1 MSVLSRVSASAT
13 HDLAGL
19 VAALLSNPKRSAPMD
34 LPGSVKYQLPGNQNQ
49 GAASLVSQL
58 ATGPGASTASRP
70 RPAAFAAG
78 PTGLGTS
85 AARIPWPYA
94 AVGETAAATARGA
107 ESRIPHGPTGLG
119 TSAGRLSVGRST
131 DDRSVSELYCPPAL
145 RDDKALGEEVNDCL
159 VDWAEQIGIYSG
171 QLDRLRACNFG
182 RLMMLTHPATDD
194 PDRLLAA
201 AKCVLAE
208 WATDDHFLDDESMGA
223 DAKVIGSRLAITYA
237 ALDPADLPIRYAP
250 QLEQALSHEPVA
262 VAYRSAFDHLARYAT
277 ATQVARLRH
286 ELSVMFMAY
295 NQEAEWRTAGRI
307 PPVWEYLTHR
317 HENSFLPPMVLVD
330 PIAGYELPSF
340 EFADRRV
347 RRVFALAGS
356 ASVIL
361 NDLYSMAKELDTDF
375 DLPKVIAA
383 EEKCSPQEAI
393 ERSVQIHNEL
403 MHTFVEEAAVLSHV
417 GSLALRRFLADI
429 WAWLGG
435 NREWHS
441 TTERYHGA
449 SSR

>member
-1 MSVLSRVSASAT
+1 MSVLSRVSAPAAT
-13 HDLAGL
+13 HDLAG
-19 VAALLSNPKRSAPMD
+19 VVVALLSNPERTAPRNLHAFVRD
-34 LPGSVKYQLPGNQNQ
+34 QQPGDEGQLTGSV
-49 GAASLVSQL
+49 
-58 ATGPGASTASRP
+58 SR
-70 RPAAFAAG
+70 FVAG

-85 AARIPWPYA
+85 AARIPWPCTNA
-94 AVGETAAATARGA
+94 GVAVAAANRGTQ
-107 ESRIPHGPTGLG
+107 PHLPDGPTGVG
-119 TSAGRLSVGRST
+119 TSTVRVSAERPA
-131 DDRSVSELYCPPAL
+131 DDGLDSELYCPPAL
-145 RDDKALGEEVNDCL
+145 RDDKALGEEVNDRL
-159 VDWAEQIGIYSG
+159 VDWAGQVGIYPG
-171 QLDRLRACNFG
+171 QLDRVRAANFG

-201 AKCVLAE
+201 SKCVLAE
-208 WATDDHFLDDESMGA
+208 WSTDDHFLDDESLGA
-223 DAKVIGSRLAITYA
+223 DAKVIGSRLGITYA
-237 ALDPADLPIRYAP
+237 AVDPVDLPVSYVP
-250 QLEQALSHEPVA
+250 QLDQALSDEPVA
-262 VAYRSAFDHLARYAT
+262 VAYRSAFDHLAQYAT

-295 NQEAEWRTAGRI
+295 NHEANWRSAGRI

-330 PIAGYELPSF
+330 PIAGYELPSV

-347 RRVFALAGS
+347 RRVFCLAGS

-361 NDLYSMAKELDTDF
+361 NDLYSMSKESDMDF
-375 DLPKVIAA
+375 DLPKVITA
-383 EEKCSPQEAI
+383 EEKCSSQEAI

-403 MHTFVEEAAVLSHV
+403 MHTFVAEAAVLSQL
-417 GSLALRRFLADI
+417 GSPALKRFLADI

-449 SSR
+449 SNA

>member
-1 MSVLSRVSASAT
+1 VSVLSRVSAPAVT
-13 HDLAGL
+13 HDLASVVVTL
-19 VAALLSNPKRSAPMD
+19 FSTPERIAPRD
-34 LPGSVKYQLPGNQNQ
+34 L
-49 GAASLVSQL
+49 
-58 ATGPGASTASRP
+58 TGFVGDQPPEDAGQQTASVMSRLVT
-70 RPAAFAAG
+70 G

-85 AARIPWPYA
+85 AARIA
-94 AVGETAAATARGA
+94 ERTAVGESGTFGAGGWTGGGGAGQPAAD
-107 ESRIPHGPTGLG
+107 SSGL
-119 TSAGRLSVGRST
+119 
-131 DDRSVSELYCPPAL
+131 ELYCPPAV
-145 RDDKALGEEVNDCL
+145 RDDVALGEEVNDRL
-159 VDWAEQIGIYSG
+159 IDWAEQVGIYSG
-171 QLDRLRACNFG
+171 QLHRLQVANFG

-208 WATDDHFLDDESMGA
+208 WATDDHYLDEESMGA
-223 DAKVIGSRLAITYA
+223 DPKAIGSRLAITYA
-237 ALDPADLPIRYAP
+237 AVDPADLPIHYAP
-250 QLEQALSHEPVA
+250 QLNQALSEEPVA

-277 ATQVARLRH
+277 ATQLARLRH

-295 NQEAEWRTAGRI
+295 NQEAQWRTSGRM

-330 PIAGYELPSF
+330 PIAGYELPCV

-347 RRVFALAGS
+347 RRVFALAGT

-361 NDLYSMAKELDTDF
+361 NDLYSMTKESDTDF
-375 DLPKVIAA
+375 DLPKLITA

-393 ERSVQIHNEL
+393 ERSVHIHNEL
-403 MHTFVEEAAVLSHV
+403 MHTFVEEAAVLSQL

-441 TTERYHGA
+441 TTGRYHGA
-449 SSR
+449 SNA

>member
-1 MSVLSRVSASAT
+1 MSVLSRVSAPAAT
-13 HDLAGL
+13 HDLAG
-19 VAALLSNPKRSAPMD
+19 VVVALLSNPERTAPRNLHALVRD
-34 LPGSVKYQLPGNQNQ
+34 QQPGDEGQLTGSVGRF
-49 GAASLVSQL
+49 V
-58 ATGPGASTASRP
+58 
-70 RPAAFAAG
+70 AG

-85 AARIPWPYA
+85 AARIPWPCTNA
-94 AVGETAAATARGA
+94 GVAVAAANRGTQ
-107 ESRIPHGPTGLG
+107 PHLPDGPTGVG
-119 TSAGRLSVGRST
+119 TSTVRVSAERPA
-131 DDRSVSELYCPPAL
+131 DDGLDSELYCPPAL
-145 RDDKALGEEVNDCL
+145 RDDKALGEEVNDRL
-159 VDWAEQIGIYSG
+159 VDWAGQVGIYPG
-171 QLDRLRACNFG
+171 QLDRVRAANFG

-201 AKCVLAE
+201 SKCVLAE
-208 WATDDHFLDDESMGA
+208 WSTDDHFLDDESLGA
-223 DAKVIGSRLAITYA
+223 DAKVIGSRLGITYA
-237 ALDPADLPIRYAP
+237 AVDPVDLPVSYVP
-250 QLEQALSHEPVA
+250 QLDQALSDEPVA
-262 VAYRSAFDHLARYAT
+262 VAYRSAFDHLAQYAT

-295 NQEAEWRTAGRI
+295 NHEANWRSAGRI

-330 PIAGYELPSF
+330 PIAGYELPSV

-347 RRVFALAGS
+347 RRVFCLAGS

-361 NDLYSMAKELDTDF
+361 NDLYSMAKESDTDF
-375 DLPKVIAA
+375 DLPKVITA
-383 EEKCSPQEAI
+383 EEKCSSQEAI

-403 MHTFVEEAAVLSHV
+403 MHTFVAEAAVLSQL
-417 GSLALRRFLADI
+417 GSPALKRFLADI

-449 SSR
+449 SNA

>member
-1 MSVLSRVSASAT
+1 MSVLSRMSAPAVT
-13 HDLAGL
+13 HDLASL
-19 VAALLSNPKRSAPMD
+19 VAALLSNPERTAPRD
-34 LPGSVKYQLPGNQNQ
+34 LPGSIKDQLPEDKNQL
-49 GAASLVSQL
+49 AASVV
-58 ATGPGASTASRP
+58 GRHV
-70 RPAAFAAG
+70 AG

-85 AARIPWPYA
+85 AVRIPWRYT
-94 AVGETAAATARGA
+94 AVGETAAATARRV
-107 ESRIPHGPTGLG
+107 EPRIPDGPTGLG
-119 TSAGRLSVGRST
+119 TSAVRVLVGRSA
-131 DDRSVSELYCPPAL
+131 DDRSGPQLYCPPAL
-145 RDDKALGEEVNDCL
+145 RDDEALGEEVNDRL
-159 VDWAEQIGIYSG
+159 VDWAGQVGIYPG
-171 QLDRLRACNFG
+171 RLNRLREANFG
-182 RLMMLTHPATDD
+182 RLMMLAHPATDD

-201 AKCVLAE
+201 AKCALAE

-223 DAKVIGSRLAITYA
+223 DAKVIGSRLGITYA
-237 ALDPADLPIRYAP
+237 AVDPADLPVRYAP
-250 QLEQALSHEPVA
+250 QLDQALSEEPVA
-262 VAYRSAFDHLARYAT
+262 VAYRSAFEHLARYAT

-295 NQEAEWRTAGRI
+295 NHEADWHNTERI

-317 HENSFLPPMVLVD
+317 HENSFLPCMVLVD

-347 RRVFALAGS
+347 RRVFALAGT
-356 ASVIL
+356 ASVIM
-361 NDLYSMAKELDTDF
+361 NDLYSMAKESDTDF

-403 MHTFVEEAAVLSHV
+403 MHTFEAEAAVLSHL

-441 TTERYHGA
+441 TSERYHGA
-449 SSR
+449 SNA

>member
-1 MSVLSRVSASAT
+1 
-13 HDLAGL
+13 
-19 VAALLSNPKRSAPMD
+19 
-34 LPGSVKYQLPGNQNQ
+34 
-49 GAASLVSQL
+49 
-58 ATGPGASTASRP
+58 
-70 RPAAFAAG
+70 
-78 PTGLGTS
+78 
-85 AARIPWPYA
+85 
-94 AVGETAAATARGA
+94 
-107 ESRIPHGPTGLG
+107 
-119 TSAGRLSVGRST
+119 
-131 DDRSVSELYCPPAL
+131 
-145 RDDKALGEEVNDCL
+145 
-159 VDWAEQIGIYSG
+159 
-171 QLDRLRACNFG
+171 
-182 RLMMLTHPATDD
+182 MLTHTATDD

-237 ALDPADLPIRYAP
+237 AVDPADLPVHYAP
-250 QLEQALSHEPVA
+250 QLDRAPSDEPVA

-277 ATQVARLRH
+277 PTQVARLRH

-295 NQEAEWRTAGRI
+295 NQEADWRTAGRI

-330 PIAGYELPSF
+330 PIAGYELPAA

-361 NDLYSMAKELDTDF
+361 NDLYSMAKESDTDF

-393 ERSVQIHNEL
+393 ERTVQIHNEL
-403 MHTFVEEAAVLSHV
+403 MHTFVAEAAVLSHL
-417 GSLALRRFLADI
+417 GSPALRRFLADI

-435 NREWHS
+435 SREWHS
-441 TTERYHGA
+441 TSACYHGE
-449 SSR
+449 

>member
-1 MSVLSRVSASAT
+1 MSVLSRVSAPAAN
-13 HDLAGL
+13 HDLASV
-19 VAALLSNPKRSAPMD
+19 VAALLSNPQRPAPKN
-34 LPGSVKYQLPGNQNQ
+34 LPQSFGNQPPVDHNQ
-49 GAASLVSQL
+49 PARSLL
-58 ATGPGASTASRP
+58 DRLIT
-70 RPAAFAAG
+70 G

-85 AARIPWPYA
+85 AARIRQESPAPSQ
-94 AVGETAAATARGA
+94 TIAATGD
-107 ESRIPHGPTGLG
+107 E
-119 TSAGRLSVGRST
+119 AG
-131 DDRSVSELYCPPAL
+131 SELYCPPAV
-145 RDDKALGEEVNDCL
+145 RDDKALGEEVNDRL
-159 VDWAEQIGIYSG
+159 VAWAEQVGIYPG
-171 QLDRLRACNFG
+171 QLYRVREANFG

-201 AKCVLAE
+201 SKCVLAE
-208 WATDDHFLDDESMGA
+208 WATDDHFLDEESLGA
-223 DAKVIGSRLAITYA
+223 DAKLIGSRLGISYA
-237 ALDPADLPIRYAP
+237 AIDPADLPVCYAP
-250 QLEQALSHEPVA
+250 HLDKALSEEPVA
-262 VAYRSAFDHLARYAT
+262 VAYRSAFEHLAQYAT

-286 ELSVMFMAY
+286 ELAVMCMAY
-295 NQEAEWRTAGRI
+295 NHEANWRSTGRI

-330 PIAGYELPSF
+330 PVAGYELPAF

-347 RRVFALAGS
+347 RRVFCLAGS

-361 NDLYSMAKELDTDF
+361 NDLYSMSKESDTDF

-383 EEKCSPQEAI
+383 EENCSIQDAI
-393 ERSVQIHNEL
+393 ERSVLIHNEL
-403 MHTFVEEAAVLSHV
+403 MHTFVEEAAILSQL

-449 SSR
+449 SNA

>member
-1 MSVLSRVSASAT
+1 VR
-13 HDLAGL
+13 
-19 VAALLSNPKRSAPMD
+19 AA
-34 LPGSVKYQLPGNQNQ
+34 
-49 GAASLVSQL
+49 
-58 ATGPGASTASRP
+58 
-70 RPAAFAAG
+70 
-78 PTGLGTS
+78 
-85 AARIPWPYA
+85 
-94 AVGETAAATARGA
+94 
-107 ESRIPHGPTGLG
+107 
-119 TSAGRLSVGRST
+119 
-131 DDRSVSELYCPPAL
+131 
-145 RDDKALGEEVNDCL
+145 
-159 VDWAEQIGIYSG
+159 
-171 QLDRLRACNFG
+171 NFG

-208 WATDDHFLDDESMGA
+208 WATDDHFLDEESLGA
-223 DAKVIGSRLAITYA
+223 ESTVIGSRLGITYA
-237 ALDPADLPIRYAP
+237 AVDPADLPVGYAP
-250 QLEQALSHEPVA
+250 QLDQALSEEPVA

-277 ATQVARLRH
+277 PTQVARLRH

-295 NQEAEWRTAGRI
+295 NHEANWRAAGRI

-347 RRVFALAGS
+347 RRVFALAGT

-361 NDLYSMAKELDTDF
+361 NDLYSMANESDTDF

-393 ERSVQIHNEL
+393 ERTVQIHNEL
-403 MHTFVEEAAVLSHV
+403 MHTFETEAAVLSHV
-417 GSLALRRFLADI
+417 GSLALRRFLTDI

-449 SSR
+449 NNVP

>member
-1 MSVLSRVSASAT
+1 MSVLSRVSAPAAT
-13 HDLAGL
+13 HDLAGA
-19 VAALLSNPKRSAPMD
+19 VVALLSNPERTAPRNLHALVRD
-34 LPGSVKYQLPGNQNQ
+34 QQPGDEGRLTHSVGRF
-49 GAASLVSQL
+49 V
-58 ATGPGASTASRP
+58 
-70 RPAAFAAG
+70 AG

-85 AARIPWPYA
+85 AARIPWQCTNVDM
-94 AVGETAAATARGA
+94 AVAATNRGTQ
-107 ESRIPHGPTGLG
+107 PHLPDGPTGVG
-119 TSAGRLSVGRST
+119 TSTVRVST
-131 DDRSVSELYCPPAL
+131 ERPADDGLDSELYCPPAL
-145 RDDKALGEEVNDCL
+145 RDDKALGEEVNDRL
-159 VDWAEQIGIYSG
+159 VDWAGQVGIYPG
-171 QLDRLRACNFG
+171 QLDRVRAANFG

-201 AKCVLAE
+201 SKCVLAE
-208 WATDDHFLDDESMGA
+208 WSTDDHFLDDESLGA
-223 DAKVIGSRLAITYA
+223 DAKVIGSRLGITYA
-237 ALDPADLPIRYAP
+237 AVDPVDLPVSYVP
-250 QLEQALSHEPVA
+250 QLDQALSDEPVA
-262 VAYRSAFDHLARYAT
+262 VAYRSAFDHLAQYAT

-295 NQEAEWRTAGRI
+295 NHEANWRSAGRI

-330 PIAGYELPSF
+330 PIAGYELPSV

-347 RRVFALAGS
+347 RRVFCLAGS

-361 NDLYSMAKELDTDF
+361 NDLYSMSKESDMDF
-375 DLPKVIAA
+375 DLPKVITA
-383 EEKCSPQEAI
+383 EEKCSSQEAI

-403 MHTFVEEAAVLSHV
+403 MHTFVAEAAVLSQL
-417 GSLALRRFLADI
+417 GSPALKRFLADI

-449 SSR
+449 SNA

>member
-1 MSVLSRVSASAT
+1 MSVLSRVSAPAAT
-13 HDLAGL
+13 HDLAGV
-19 VAALLSNPKRSAPMD
+19 VAALLSNPERTAPRD
-34 LPGSVKYQLPGNQNQ
+34 LPGTDGDQLPEDGDQLPEDENEP
-49 GAASLVSQL
+49 AASVVGRLV
-58 ATGPGASTASRP
+58 T
-70 RPAAFAAG
+70 G

-85 AARIPWPYA
+85 AARIPWQGTSA
-94 AVGETAAATARGA
+94 GEAVAATGRGA
-107 ESRIPHGPTGLG
+107 QPRIPDDPTGLG
-119 TSAGRLSVGRST
+119 PSAAWVSVEGPTGGES
-131 DDRSVSELYCPPAL
+131 DSELYCPPAV
-145 RDDKALGEEVNDCL
+145 RDDKALGEAVNDRL
-159 VDWAEQIGIYSG
+159 VDWAGQVGIYPG
-171 QLDRLRACNFG
+171 QLDRVRAANFG

-208 WATDDHFLDDESMGA
+208 WATDDHFLDEESLGA
-223 DAKVIGSRLAITYA
+223 DAKLIGSRLGIAYA
-237 ALDPADLPIRYAP
+237 AVDPADLPVSYAP
-250 QLEQALSHEPVA
+250 QLDKALSEEPVA
-262 VAYRSAFDHLARYAT
+262 VAYRSAFEHLAQYAT

-286 ELSVMFMAY
+286 ELSVMYMAY
-295 NQEAEWRTAGRI
+295 NHEANWRATGRT

-347 RRVFALAGS
+347 RRVFCLAGS

-361 NDLYSMAKELDTDF
+361 NDLYSMAKESDTDF

-393 ERSVQIHNEL
+393 KRTVQIHNEL
-403 MHTFVEEAAVLSHV
+403 MHTFVEEAAVLSHL

-441 TTERYHGA
+441 TTERYHG
-449 SSR
+449 

>member
-1 MSVLSRVSASAT
+1 MSVLSRVSAPAAT
-13 HDLAGL
+13 HDLAGVV
-19 VAALLSNPKRSAPMD
+19 VALFSNPERAAPRD
-34 LPGSVKYQLPGNQNQ
+34 LPGSVVDQLPGDENQL
-49 GAASLVSQL
+49 AASVAGRLV
-58 ATGPGASTASRP
+58 T
-70 RPAAFAAG
+70 G

-85 AARIPWPYA
+85 AAWIPWRCTA
-94 AVGETAAATARGA
+94 IGETVETTGRGA
-107 ESRIPHGPTGLG
+107 QPRMPDRPTGLG
-119 TSAGRLSVGRST
+119 TSAVRVSAGPSADGESG
-131 DDRSVSELYCPPAL
+131 SELFCPPAL
-145 RDDKALGEEVNDCL
+145 RDDEALGEEVNDRL
-159 VDWAEQIGIYSG
+159 VDWAGQVGIYPG
-171 QLDRLRACNFG
+171 QLDRVRAANFG

-208 WATDDHFLDDESMGA
+208 WATDDHFLDEESMGA
-223 DAKVIGSRLAITYA
+223 DAKVIGSRLGITYA
-237 ALDPADLPIRYAP
+237 AVDPADLPVSYAP
-250 QLEQALSHEPVA
+250 QLDQALSEEPVA
-262 VAYRSAFDHLARYAT
+262 VAYRSAFEHLARYAT

-295 NQEAEWRTAGRI
+295 NHEANWRATGRT

-347 RRVFALAGS
+347 RRVFALAGT

-361 NDLYSMAKELDTDF
+361 NDLYSMSKESDTDF

-383 EEKCSPQEAI
+383 EEECSPQEAI
-393 ERSVQIHNEL
+393 KRAVQIHNEL
-403 MHTFVEEAAVLSHV
+403 MHTFVEEAAMLSHL
-417 GSLALRRFLADI
+417 GSLALRRFLTDI

-449 SSR
+449 SNA

>member
-1 MSVLSRVSASAT
+1 VSVLSRVSAPAAT
-13 HDLAGL
+13 HDLAG
-19 VAALLSNPKRSAPMD
+19 VVVALLSNPERTAPRNLHAFVRD
-34 LPGSVKYQLPGNQNQ
+34 QQSGDEGQLTGSV
-49 GAASLVSQL
+49 
-58 ATGPGASTASRP
+58 SR
-70 RPAAFAAG
+70 FVAG

-85 AARIPWPYA
+85 AARIPWPCTNA
-94 AVGETAAATARGA
+94 GVAVAAANRGTQ
-107 ESRIPHGPTGLG
+107 PHLPDGPTGVG
-119 TSAGRLSVGRST
+119 TSTVRVSAERPA
-131 DDRSVSELYCPPAL
+131 DDGLDSELYCPPAL
-145 RDDKALGEEVNDCL
+145 RDDKALGEEVNDRL
-159 VDWAEQIGIYSG
+159 VDWAGQVGIYPG
-171 QLDRLRACNFG
+171 QLDRVRAANFG

-201 AKCVLAE
+201 SKCVLAE
-208 WATDDHFLDDESMGA
+208 WSTDDHFLDDESLGA
-223 DAKVIGSRLAITYA
+223 DAKVIGSRLGITYA
-237 ALDPADLPIRYAP
+237 AVDPVDLPVSYVP
-250 QLEQALSHEPVA
+250 QLDQALSDEPVA
-262 VAYRSAFDHLARYAT
+262 VAYRSAFDHLAQYAT

-295 NQEAEWRTAGRI
+295 NHEANWRSAGRI

-330 PIAGYELPSF
+330 PIAGYELPSV

-347 RRVFALAGS
+347 RRVFCLAGS

-361 NDLYSMAKELDTDF
+361 NDLYSMSKESDMDF
-375 DLPKVIAA
+375 DLPKVITA
-383 EEKCSPQEAI
+383 EEKCSSQEAI

-403 MHTFVEEAAVLSHV
+403 MHTFVAEAAVLSQL
-417 GSLALRRFLADI
+417 GSPALKRFLADI

-449 SSR
+449 SNA

>member
-1 MSVLSRVSASAT
+1 MSVLSRVSAPAAT
-13 HDLAGL
+13 HDLAG
-19 VAALLSNPKRSAPMD
+19 VVVALLSNLQRAAPRD
-34 LPGSVKYQLPGNQNQ
+34 LPGSVGDQPPGDEKQP
-49 GAASLVSQL
+49 AASVAVRLR
-58 ATGPGASTASRP
+58 T
-70 RPAAFAAG
+70 G

-85 AARIPWPYA
+85 AARIRVGA
-94 AVGETAAATARGA
+94 SAVRVPA
-107 ESRIPHGPTGLG
+107 ERP
-119 TSAGRLSVGRST
+119 AGSGSDL
-131 DDRSVSELYCPPAL
+131 DLYCPPAV
-145 RDDKALGEEVNDCL
+145 RDDKALGEEVNDRL
-159 VDWAEQIGIYSG
+159 VDWAEQVGIYPG
-171 QLDRLRACNFG
+171 QLDRVRGANFG

-201 AKCVLAE
+201 SKCVLAE
-208 WATDDHFLDDESMGA
+208 WSTDDHFLDDETLGA
-223 DAKVIGSRLAITYA
+223 DAKVIGSRLGISYA
-237 ALDPADLPIRYAP
+237 AVDPVDLPVRYAP
-250 QLEQALSHEPVA
+250 HLDQALSEEPVA
-262 VAYRSAFDHLARYAT
+262 AAYRSAFDHLARYAT
-277 ATQVARLRH
+277 PTQVARLRH

-295 NQEAEWRTAGRI
+295 NHEANWRAVGRI

-347 RRVFALAGS
+347 RRVFCLAGS

-361 NDLYSMAKELDTDF
+361 NDLYSMSKESDTDF

-383 EEKCSPQEAI
+383 EEKCTPQEAI

-403 MHTFVEEAAVLSHV
+403 MHTFEAEAAVLSHL
-417 GSLALRRFLADI
+417 GSLALRRFLTDI

-441 TTERYHGA
+441 TTERYHGTSNA
-449 SSR
+449 

>member
-1 MSVLSRVSASAT
+1 MSVLTRASAPPAT
-13 HDLAGL
+13 HELAG
-19 VAALLSNPKRSAPMD
+19 VVTALLSNPERAAPRD
-34 LPGSVKYQLPGNQNQ
+34 LPVPVGDQPPGDANR
-49 GAASLVSQL
+49 G
-58 ATGPGASTASRP
+58 TASVAGRLVT
-70 RPAAFAAG
+70 G

-85 AARIPWPYA
+85 AARIPSWTTTA
-94 AVGETAAATARGA
+94 GETITSAGRGVGP
-107 ESRIPHGPTGLG
+107 RMPDGPTGLG
-119 TSAGRLSVGRST
+119 TSAVRIPVARSASA
-131 DDRSVSELYCPPAL
+131 DDGGSGLELYCPPAV
-145 RDDKALGEEVNDCL
+145 RDDVALGEEVNDQL
-159 VDWAEQIGIYSG
+159 VTWAEQVGIYPG
-171 QLDRLRACNFG
+171 QLDRVRAANFG

-201 AKCVLAE
+201 SKCVLAE
-208 WATDDHFLDDESMGA
+208 WATDDHFLDEESLGA
-223 DAKVIGSRLAITYA
+223 DAKLIGSRLGISFA
-237 ALDPADLPIRYAP
+237 AVDPVDLPVSYAP
-250 QLEQALSHEPVA
+250 QLDQALSEEPVA
-262 VAYRSAFDHLARYAT
+262 VAYRSAFECLARYASP
-277 ATQVARLRH
+277 TQVARLRH
-286 ELSVMFMAY
+286 ELAVMFMAY
-295 NQEAEWRTAGRI
+295 NHEANWRATGRT

-347 RRVFALAGS
+347 RRVFCLAGS

-361 NDLYSMAKELDTDF
+361 NDLYSMAKESDTDF

-383 EEKCSPQEAI
+383 EEKCTPQEAI

-403 MHTFVEEAAVLSHV
+403 MHTFVAEATVLSHL

-441 TTERYHGA
+441 TTKRYHGN
-449 SSR
+449 S